1 MFPSIWPGA
10 RLEIKPIACSEL
22 CVGMVVAFERA
33 EQIVVHRV
41 IDIDQQFFQ
50 TQGDSLLQA
59 DERCDYSA
67 LIGVVV
73 SVNDKGQHR
82 ALRKRRR
89 AKIALLTNNM
99 AATVSPRKTS
109 IEFSR
114 VGDID
119 GVCKSLIYILK
130 KVYFNSCEGNRKIS
144 IVQYQSD
151 IHISFLEIQDKS

>member
-1 MFPSIWPGA
+1 VKPTQTTIFWLSWCKEELAQGKNVLFLARGWSMFPSIWPGA
-10 RLEIKPIACSEL
+10 RLEIKPIDCSEL

-73 SVNDKGQHR
+73 CVNDKGQHR

-89 AKIALLTNNM
+89 AKMAILTNNM
-99 AATVSPRKTS
+99 FKHLLILLSFPLRKAKRFFKAQTP
-109 IEFSR
+109 
-114 VGDID
+114 
-119 GVCKSLIYILK
+119 
-130 KVYFNSCEGNRKIS
+130 
-144 IVQYQSD
+144 
-151 IHISFLEIQDKS
+151 